1 MRLAAG
7 AACDT
12 GPLSCQSVAR
22 PQRFSGSRRSAAS
35 LLGTTP
41 RRQPPSG
48 PCRPFA
54 AGWWFPQR
62 RGHGVMTHRPTVY
75 GTRHAISAGHYLAA
89 SAGFSILEAGGNAID
104 AGVAAGI
111 ALGVLQPD
119 LVNFAGV
126 APILIRL
133 ADGTVESIAGL
144 GWWPKALPADLFMR
158 EHGGKI
164 PDGVL
169 RTVVPAAPDAWI
181 TALRRH
187 GTMRFADVAASAIR
201 FAAEG
206 FSVYP
211 LLARSI
217 ASHEDEYRRWP
228 SNTAVFLPNG
238 RVPKAGEKFMQADL
252 ARTIQFM
259 ADQDRSAGPDREM
272 GLAAAH
278 HAFYRGDIAR
288 EIVRFQQQEGG
299 YLSMQELAEYQSA
312 IEPVVRRRWRG
323 HELITCGAWCQGP
336 ALQEALA
343 LVEQVGIDGLAHN
356 SPDYL
361 HRIVACLNLAMADRE
376 YHFGDP
382 RFVDVPI
389 DHLLNPATIAR
400 RAAAGAGRCRVR
412 SHAGSVGPAEPHVLR
427 DGCRVAESR
436 SRHLILLR
444 RRPLGQRLQCDTFGW
459 IGQRAGC
466 PGPGHHAVRPWLAEP
481 ARSGPPGRRRAWQTT
496 AADAEPGAAGDRG
509 GRRYAIRHTGRR
521 CADSGDA
528 AGSAECHAF
537 RHGPAERNR
546 GTACR
551 LLQFSLVVRAVRVFP
566 RSAGGGGSDRSGNTC
581 RVGVARSP
589 DPRMAGLDVA
599 GRIGRGNPDRP
610 GDRAYRRG
618 RGPRGGRRTR
628 SRRNWR

>member
-1 MRLAAG
+1 
-7 AACDT
+7 
-12 GPLSCQSVAR
+12 
-22 PQRFSGSRRSAAS
+22 
-35 LLGTTP
+35 
-41 RRQPPSG
+41 
-48 PCRPFA
+48 
-54 AGWWFPQR
+54 
-62 RGHGVMTHRPTVY
+62 MTHRPTVY

-89 SAGFSILEAGGNAID
+89 SAGFSILESGGNAID

-133 ADGTVESIAGL
+133 ADGSVESIAGL

-228 SNTAVFLPNG
+228 SNTAIFLPNG
-238 RVPKAGEKFMQADL
+238 RVPKAGEKFVQADL

-259 ADQDRSAGPDREM
+259 ADQDRAAGPDREA
-272 GLAAAH
+272 GLTAAH
-278 HAFYRGDIAR
+278 DAFYRGDIAR

-299 YLSMQELAEYQSA
+299 YLSLSDLAEYQSP
-312 IEPVVRRRWRG
+312 IEPVVRRHWRG

-343 LVEQVGIDGLAHN
+343 LVEQVGIDGLEHN
-356 SPDYL
+356 SADYL

-389 DHLLNPATIAR
+389 DHLLDPATIAR
-400 RAAAGAGRCRVR
+400 RAAAVQDDVAFDRMPAPLDRPNRMFSATDAALPKVEADTSYCCVVDRWGNAFSATPSDGSGNVPVVPGLGITPSGRGSQSRPDPAHPAGVAPGKRPRLTPNPALLVTEAGGVMPFGTPGGDVQVQAMLQVLLNVMHFGMDPQSAIEAPRVASYNFPSSFAPFEYFPGRLAVEGRIDPATR
-412 SHAGSVGPAEPHVLR
+412 SDLAARGHQIHEWPEWTWLAGSVEAILTDPATGMMGAGADP
-427 DGCRVAESR
+427 
-436 SRHLILLR
+436 
-444 RRPLGQRLQCDTFGW
+444 RRP
-459 IGQRAGC
+459 A
-466 PGPGHHAVRPWLAEP
+466 
-481 ARSGPPGRRRAWQTT
+481 
-496 AADAEPGAAGDRG
+496 
-509 GRRYAIRHTGRR
+509 YAI
-521 CADSGDA
+521 AS
-528 AGSAECHAF
+528 
-537 RHGPAERNR
+537 
-546 GTACR
+546 
-551 LLQFSLVVRAVRVFP
+551 
-566 RSAGGGGSDRSGNTC
+566 
-581 RVGVARSP
+581 
-589 DPRMAGLDVA
+589 
-599 GRIGRGNPDRP
+599 
-610 GDRAYRRG
+610 
-618 RGPRGGRRTR
+618 
-628 SRRNWR
+628 